1 MTIAFV
7 FPGQGSQSV
16 GMFDAMIAARA
27 DHPAVAATLEEASDV
42 LRQDLIGL
50 IARGPTEELGLTT
63 NTQPVM
69 LAAGVAMWRA
79 WRDAGGDLPVVM
91 AGHSLGEYAALV
103 AAGALRFADALP
115 LVRFRAEAMQDAVPV
130 GTGGM
135 AAILGLDD
143 DAVRAA
149 CTKAT
154 QAAHDQ
160 VVEPVNFNAP
170 SQVVIAGH
178 KAAVERAC
186 EAAKAL
192 GAKRAVVLAV
202 SAPFHSSLMLPAAD
216 RLAVRLAEVDVT
228 PPSIDV
234 INNVDVRIERDPSAI
249 RSSLV
254 RQAAGPV
261 RWADIVRAMAADG
274 VTLAIECG
282 PGKVLAPMCRRI
294 DPRVTGV
301 SIFDPD
307 SLRSALDA
315 ARQADAN
322 STASSAA

>member
-1 MTIAFV
+1 MMNIAFV

-27 DHPAVAATLEEASDV
+27 QYPAVAATLEEASDV
-42 LRQDLIGL
+42 LHQDLVAL
-50 IARGPTEELGLTT
+50 IAHGPVEELGLTT

-79 WRDAGGDLPVVM
+79 WIEAGGVEPSVL

-103 AAGALRFADALP
+103 ASGALRFADALP
-115 LVRFRAEAMQDAVPV
+115 LVRFRAEAMQAAVPV

-149 CTKAT
+149 CAE
-154 QAAHDQ
+154 AAHGE
-160 VVEPVNFNAP
+160 VVEAVNFNAP

-186 EAAKAL
+186 EAAKAR
-192 GAKRAVVLAV
+192 GAKRAVILAV
-202 SAPFHSSLMLPAAD
+202 SAPFHSSLMQPAAD
-216 RLAVRLAEVDVT
+216 RLAGCLADVAFAV
-228 PPSIDV
+228 PGIDV
-234 INNVDVRIERDPSAI
+234 INNVDVVIEHDPDAI
-249 RSSLV
+249 RASLV

-261 RWADIVRAMAADG
+261 RWAETIRRMADDG
-274 VTLAIECG
+274 VTQVVECG
-282 PGKVLAPMCRRI
+282 PGKVLAPMAKRI
-294 DPRVTGV
+294 DSRVNGFP
-301 SIFDPD
+301 IFDPATMAA
-307 SLRSALDA
+307 ALEA
-315 ARQADAN
+315 TR
-322 STASSAA
+322 